1 MSDSGEKL
9 VYLTYRLKESITD
22 NLKVIFQVIFLYN
35 LEHFAW
41 FVLLLNF
48 IFIDLKVTVKRLHY
62 SYNLSLMFIFEHI
75 N

>member
-35 LEHFAW
+35 LEHLAW
-41 FVLLLNF
+41 LVLLLNF

-62 SYNLSLMFIFEHI
+62 S
-75 N
+75 